1 MCVYVR
7 TLYICT
13 YTHTHTLHVFTRA
26 YTCTHCTCV
35 YTYSRGQKKVPVPFP
50 YNGRSTF
57 IRFKKN
63 VVKTLNERA
72 CAVRTLTFF

>member
-1 MCVYVR
+1 MFITIARSIILPKELDDTIVV
-7 TLYICT
+7 LYID
-13 YTHTHTLHVFTRA
+13 RA
-26 YTCTHCTCV
+26 MYR
-35 YTYSRGQKKVPVPFP
+35 YATYSRGQKKVPVPFP
-50 YNGRSTF
+50 YNARSTF